1 VLLAWAIFFFLDL
14 GASQLAPDSENR
26 ATPRRLAAMVMV
38 PVATVLSL
46 YSKENDFRE
55 AGGVVA
61 LGAAMLTVVQAMSEQ
76 PAHLRPLVLPFARR
90 GFFGRLAGRVL
101 LPGWHTGLI
110 YATLWVVAAAG
121 VAAVYVAYNGSRNPV
136 SLRIEVLMMATMC
149 CGALGFFVFP
159 IALAGK
165 LAVWNFW
172 RWLAATA
179 VGAVVSGVVLALW
192 VPFPSMG
199 MMLLSMVWPG
209 GGIVAPVMAE
219 EMAREQMRM
228 QLGRDGYYTS
238 GWYELRQ
245 GMVLELMPAV
255 LSVAMISGLVWWLV
269 ALWYGDREF
278 SKLRA
283 VEREIAAVREEEGR
297 ARL

>member
-1 VLLAWAIFFFLDL
+1 
-14 GASQLAPDSENR
+14 
-26 ATPRRLAAMVMV
+26 MVMV